1 MVDVGNKIELS
12 GQVVETDAG
21 KFTVELREIFVD
33 NEWKLIDPVKTVDFA
48 TTDYNESLT
57 PQELAIVKQLADKY
71 KEQQGICQREKVLLQ
86 SIASKLKEV

>member
-33 NEWKLIDPVKTVDFA
+33 NEWKLIDPVKTAEFA

>member
-48 TTDYNESLT
+48 TTDYNESFT